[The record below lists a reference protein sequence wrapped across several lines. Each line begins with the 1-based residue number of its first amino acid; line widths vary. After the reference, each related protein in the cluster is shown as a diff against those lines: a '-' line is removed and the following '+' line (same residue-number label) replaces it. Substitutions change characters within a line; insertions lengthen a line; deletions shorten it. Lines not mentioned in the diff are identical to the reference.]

1 VRAPVN
7 TKGKRMAKTY
17 NSRYSLMVTHLATNS
32 PVKCLSIEKSRGTA
46 LITQPSQRKEEQ

>member
-1 VRAPVN
+1 MRAPVN